1 MTAQLHAAPDVDRGV
16 LPLHGTARERLRSG
30 DVAGSSESRR
40 AGGRVARFGSVDELL
55 ADARSRLERIYVED
69 VPDQLASGARVVD
82 IRPAWQRAAEGEIP
96 GSLVVERNHLE
107 WRLHPESSA
116 RLPQAVEGQRWIV
129 VCSEGYTSSLAA
141 DALNSL
147 AVPATDLVG
156 GFRAWQA
163 AGLPTSAT
171 VTDANHCVPCDP
183 SDHDEAGVG

>member
-1 MTAQLHAAPDVDRGV
+1 
-16 LPLHGTARERLRSG
+16 
-30 DVAGSSESRR
+30 
-40 AGGRVARFGSVDELL
+40 VDELL